1 MANQFYADCTVTDA
15 DIADAMFND
24 AELFSCIFHELS
36 EKAERRLSE
45 VLEEAADQM
54 SAQARAIVR
63 ELAAKIDLVE
73 AQP

>member
-1 MANQFYADCTVTDA
+1 MANQFDHYATVTDGE
-15 DIADAMFND
+15 IAAAMFFD
-24 AELFSCIFHELS
+24 AELFACVFHELS
-36 EKAERRLSE
+36 KKEERRLSE

-54 SAQARAIVR
+54 SREARAIVR